1 MIKISKQ
8 FKMGFLK
15 EARGRT
21 EVGVVAV
28 VCGGKILMGKRR
40 DNGKWT
46 NPGGHLNAGEDPE
59 VGAARELFEEAN
71 IKAKSLKHLRSKKV
85 TAPDGKK
92 LIIHAYL
99 CECEEKPESSMKNDP
114 DNEVYRW
121 QWLDMENMPKDVLEN
136 LHSPK
141 NVLLEELGVLPM
153 TKEASQVMRKAFSSP
168 LLYHRP
174 SLASSLLTRLL

>member
-1 MIKISKQ
+1 MTKLSKE
-8 FKMGFLK
+8 FKKGFLK

-28 VCGGKILMGKRR
+28 ICDGKILMGKRR

-46 NPGGHLNAGEDPE
+46 NPGGHLDAGEDPE
-59 VGAARELFEEAN
+59 AGARRELMEEAG
-71 IKAKSLKHLRSKKV
+71 IEAKKLRHLRCKKV

-92 LIIHAYL
+92 LIIHAYAYD
-99 CECEEKPESSMKNDP
+99 CKEKPSSTMKKDP

-121 QWLDMENMPKDVLEN
+121 QWFDLANMPEEVLNN

-153 TKEASQVMRKAFSSP
+153 TKEASLKSQKALSSP
-168 LLYHRP
+168 LRYFHLLP
-174 SLASSLLTRLL
+174 ANSLEDRLL